1 MNLIESKAE
10 LIPQKYDI
18 QGVYEQIEL
27 AGRTSY
33 KSEGRIQLD
42 SEGRSTT
49 AKGFVEMLE
58 KAGHGAALEHGTVY
72 LTIPGSDY
80 GAEQAIQ
87 FYLQNQYSFVN
98 WGINSLDTL
107 KDAIDNK
114 YNENNI
120 CYITTNYRV
129 IAESGRKSD
138 LKWISEPNMLHQP
151 RYSIRFTLSRAIANE
166 FVRHR
171 VFSFLQ
177 ESTRYVNYK
186 DGLTI
191 IKPVYYDD
199 APSEIQG
206 LFDSAVDEAEHHY
219 KLLIEHGA
227 KPEQARDVLPL
238 ATKTELV
245 MTGTLAQWNKFCELR
260 CDKHA
265 HPDAQ
270 KLANKV
276 KKLLKIDE

>member
-1 MNLIESKAE
+1 MELIESKAE

-18 QGVYEQIEL
+18 QGIYEQIEL

-33 KSEGRIQLD
+33 KSEGRIRYNT
-42 SEGRSTT
+42 EGRSET

-72 LTIPGSDY
+72 LTIPDSDH
-80 GAEQAIQ
+80 GANQAFG
-87 FYLQNQYSFVN
+87 FYYENPYSIMHEVDEV
-98 WGINSLDTL
+98 I
-107 KDAIDNK
+107 
-114 YNENNI
+114 YV
-120 CYITTNYRV
+120 TTNYRV
-129 IAESGRKSD
+129 IVESGRKTD
-138 LKWISEPNMLHQP
+138 LKWISEPTEYHEK

-191 IKPVYYDD
+191 IKPSNYDD
-199 APSEIQG
+199 YPLEIQSI
-206 LFDSAVDEAEHHY
+206 FDSTMNAAESGY
-219 KLLIEHGA
+219 KEMIEHGA
-227 KPEQARDVLPL
+227 KPEQARDLLPL

-245 MTGTLAQWNKFCELR
+245 MTGTESQWNAFFKLR

-265 HPDAQ
+265 HVDAQ
-270 KLANKV
+270 KLANDAKN
-276 KKLLKIDE
+276 LIENA